1 MIVKKGEKVHVI
13 MRRFFDEAVR
23 RHFVG
28 EIIAAEGAVVRLEG
42 YVFIHDPTTIQY
54 VRKPEK
60 RTTVIDLAESGYIVN
75 FILSHVD
82 VAKLSYKYIDRKLD
96 RKKILVVTDGDSF
109 SLDINEF
116 GMSR

>member
-1 MIVKKGEKVHVI
+1 MIVSKGEKVHVI

-28 EIIAAEGAVVRLEG
+28 EVTAVEGAVARLCG

-60 RTTVIDLAESGYIVN
+60 RTTIIDLGDCGYIVN
-75 FILSHVD
+75 FVPDHVD
-82 VAKLSYKYIDRKLD
+82 ISNLSYKYVARDSD
-96 RKKILVVTDGDSF
+96 RKKALVVTDGGAY

-116 GMSR
+116 STSR

>member
-1 MIVKKGEKVHVI
+1 MVVNKGEKVHVI

-28 EIIAAEGAVVRLEG
+28 EIVEADGAVVRLQG

-54 VRKPEK
+54 VRKPEL
-60 RTTVIDLAESGYIVN
+60 RITVVDLADSGYVVN
-75 FILSHVD
+75 FIPGHTDL
-82 VAKLSYKYIDRKLD
+82 AKLSYKYVAQASD
-96 RKKILVVTDGDSF
+96 RKKALVVTDGDSF

-116 GMSR
+116 GLSR